1 MYMYM
6 CMCATVSS
14 LKLLLTSL
22 KLKAVKSSDMPVITL
37 TPIHVPL
44 TDVLCFKNDCIFHD
58 PMTWHEV
65 TRCVLQFFLFV
76 YEALE
81 RLHDITLGKHMLQQS
96 AQTSLC

>member
-65 TRCVLQFFLFV
+65 TRCVLQCFIRV